1 MKIKNNGWYAH
12 SSGKDKGGVMLLLRL
27 IITVVT
33 VATLGACATPS
44 LRPFGEVSAA
54 LSSGIKSEQ
63 DAILAHYAELIALG
77 EGAKDVAPEAFKT
90 TLKTLKDH
98 RADFE
103 AHARALAAVLDAM
116 ALYGDQLAAISEAG
130 DAENAGERFLN
141 AADGIV
147 TNLGGIMPFPT
158 AHLAG
163 SITTIVA
170 QVFTALDNIHKQD
183 SLEEIMEKMDG
194 RNGAVPRAANAI
206 EQLADAYKPVITS
219 VSNGTADI
227 VILYHSGAVGVRL
240 FRAISPDRCERHFL
254 DWLNYWGQSAA
265 GRGKEPAVPTVR
277 DEKTFKT
284 LCAAKDGATIADL
297 ETLKTY
303 LATLRQAN
311 QAYAT
316 RVAEERAWAET
327 RLRQVGEM
335 KRLARLWRAE
345 HRKALDYL
353 KECGGFR
360 VFKKSC
366 GGLSFANLN
375 KALET
380 IHEITGN

>member
-1 MKIKNNGWYAH
+1 M
-12 SSGKDKGGVMLLLRL
+12 VLLRL

-33 VATLGACATPS
+33 VTTLGACATPT
-44 LRPFGEVSAA
+44 LRPFGEVSAG

-63 DAILAHYAELIALG
+63 NAILAHYDELITLG
-77 EGAKDVAPEAFKT
+77 EGAKGVAPSAFKT

-116 ALYGDQLAAISEAG
+116 AFYGDQLAALSEAG
-130 DAENAGERFLN
+130 DTENAGERFLN
-141 AADGIV
+141 VADGIV
-147 TNLGGIMPFPT
+147 TNLGGMMPFPP

-163 SITTIVA
+163 SITTVVA
-170 QVFTALDNIHKQD
+170 QVFSAFDNIHKQD
-183 SLEEIMEKMDG
+183 SLEGIIEKMDG
-194 RNGAVPRAANAI
+194 RNGAVPRAATAI

-227 VILYHSGAVGVRL
+227 VILYHSGAMDVRL
-240 FRAISPDRCERHFL
+240 FRAISPDQCERHFL
-254 DWLNYWGQSAA
+254 DWLNYWGQPA
-265 GRGKEPAVPTVR
+265 GNRGTVPSVPTVK
-277 DEKTFKT
+277 DKKTFKT

-303 LATLRQAN
+303 LTTLRQAN

-316 RVAEERAWAET
+316 RIAKERVWAKR
-327 RLRQVGEM
+327 RLRQVDEM
-335 KRLARLWRAE
+335 KKLARLWRAE

-360 VFKKSC
+360 VFEKSC

-375 KALET
+375 KALEA